1 MLLCDFHRLQAWNRF
16 MAKGVN
22 GIPTNVADKLMT
34 DYLTPLADSDT
45 ETVYRERKMALLNSN
60 IFKVGFA
67 NIMLKIGLYPEEV
80 QYTLH
85 TKSIH
90 QH

>member
-1 MLLCDFHRLQAWNRF
+1 

-45 ETVYRERKMALLNSN
+45 ETVYRERKMALLNSTA
-60 IFKVGFA
+60 IYLRLDLQ
-67 NIMLKIGLYPEEV
+67 ILC
-80 QYTLH
+80 
-85 TKSIH
+85 
-90 QH
+90 